1 MHYIVLKLFKQEPPG
16 VISEEWEKSQIDW
29 WGMWKQRECESSI
42 SGMFS
47 VRRPLHREP
56 PGQHGVTTT
65 EEKWC
70 LGIYPLILA
79 MFHQFLFFF
88 FLLFYPLI
96 SPQLYETM
104 ESENKRNRDIGIS
117 SVNFSTH
124 SFLFSGLL
132 ILFLE
137 IYIQILYWKEIK

>member
-1 MHYIVLKLFKQEPPG
+1 M
-16 VISEEWEKSQIDW
+16 
-29 WGMWKQRECESSI
+29 
-42 SGMFS
+42 
-47 VRRPLHREP
+47 
-56 PGQHGVTTT
+56 
-65 EEKWC
+65 
-70 LGIYPLILA
+70 LGHLPTYFGNVSPILIL
-79 MFHQFLFFF
+79 F